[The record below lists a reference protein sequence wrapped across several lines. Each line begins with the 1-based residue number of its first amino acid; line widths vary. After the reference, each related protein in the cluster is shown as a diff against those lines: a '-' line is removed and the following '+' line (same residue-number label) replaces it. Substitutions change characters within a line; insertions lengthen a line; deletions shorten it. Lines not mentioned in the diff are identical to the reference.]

1 MPLSHLRVLDFTQVR
16 AGPTCTKIL
25 ADFGAEV
32 IRIERLGE
40 PDRAREPFGAVDL
53 QRGKK
58 SILLDLGTPAG
69 PEVVHRLVPS
79 ADVVVENSAPSPLP
93 GQHTREIL
101 NAAGYDAVAID
112 RLLAEKVAAET
123 PLP

>member
-1 MPLSHLRVLDFTQVR
+1 MPLSHLRVLDLTQVR

-32 IRIERLGE
+32 HHPVHGPVRVLGL
-40 PDRAREPFGAVDL
+40 PVFLHR
-53 QRGKK
+53 
-58 SILLDLGTPAG
+58 TPAK
-69 PEVVHRLVPS
+69 V
-79 ADVVVENSAPSPLP
+79 AAPSPLP

-101 NAAGYDAVAID
+101 SAAGYDAVAID